1 MCICDC
7 VLCVYIYIIIHVHIA
22 YIYTYI
28 YICTYF
34 GMHCISTIVIYNN
47 IYICIILVDICKL
60 VSWIYAHVRMVW
72 GHVLIHDIMWLQSH
86 EQSAACWN
94 DETYETC
101 SEVAATTSW
110 LSLSIFGD
118 GHWSQRCQVGQGLRT
133 SSYIFEMSVMMEELL
148 FNYSHC
154 EMLSIIS
161 MVC

>member
-1 MCICDC
+1 MMPIIKRRRSC
-7 VLCVYIYIIIHVHIA
+7 VSEDTTYPHVNVNNVGVYVH
-22 YIYTYI
+22 
-28 YICTYF
+28 
-34 GMHCISTIVIYNN
+34 
-47 IYICIILVDICKL
+47 
-60 VSWIYAHVRMVW
+60 
-72 GHVLIHDIMWLQSH
+72 MW
-86 EQSAACWN
+86 
-94 DETYETC
+94 TC

>member
-1 MCICDC
+1 MCVCDC

-34 GMHCISTIVIYNN
+34 GMHCISTIVIY

-94 DETYETC
+94 NETYETC

-118 GHWSQRCQVGQGLRT
+118 GHRSQRCQVGQGLRT